1 MNQENQNDFNL
12 QGNNDVPNN
21 QPLNSQDINQD
32 ANINQQPIT
41 QGPIPQSINTF
52 EGGAVDNQNINI
64 NSPKKINLGLIIGI
78 VTVVVVAT
86 IGIVFGSKILSNKED
101 DNKNNNFSK
110 ELSYYDKTRSI
121 KSTYTFDEAISK
133 FAFKEYETTL
143 VFQQNNNVKLSNIKL
158 RNISNISFYYEKE
171 NSYFTFTFEESGSSN
186 INEFVGNFKSGI
198 LGGGKRQTS
207 FENIK
212 ILETNDE
219 YVFISCQESGNSS
232 YKYYFAK
239 QIGNKVF
246 FAYSNR
252 NLTELNDNKK
262 SEMLNGFKELFST
275 LSSDDNKEPYIS
287 DKILNVPVVLNKQ
300 IKSYELIDTIQVV
313 HPKTSVLNYRDYI
326 KGITTLYSSDTNEL
340 GIYYDAEKLYNKV
353 EWTKELSSILKY
365 SEEDNLFGI
374 KDNNIVQMF
383 QISKSENIND
393 ENKFNEYLNKFLINK

>member
-158 RNISNISFYYEKE
+158 GNISNISFYYEKE

-207 FENIK
+207 LK
-212 ILETNDE
+212 
-219 YVFISCQESGNSS
+219 
-232 YKYYFAK
+232 
-239 QIGNKVF
+239 
-246 FAYSNR
+246 
-252 NLTELNDNKK
+252 
-262 SEMLNGFKELFST
+262 
-275 LSSDDNKEPYIS
+275 
-287 DKILNVPVVLNKQ
+287 
-300 IKSYELIDTIQVV
+300 
-313 HPKTSVLNYRDYI
+313 
-326 KGITTLYSSDTNEL
+326 
-340 GIYYDAEKLYNKV
+340 
-353 EWTKELSSILKY
+353 ILKY
-365 SEEDNLFGI
+365 LKQMMNMFLYLVKNQETHHI
-374 KDNNIVQMF
+374 NI
-383 QISKSENIND
+383 ILLSK
-393 ENKFNEYLNKFLINK
+393 

>member
-158 RNISNISFYYEKE
+158 GNISNISFYYEKE

-198 LGGGKRQTS
+198 LGGEKRQTS

>member
-52 EGGAVDNQNINI
+52 ESGAVDNQNINI

-158 RNISNISFYYEKE
+158 GNISNISFYYEKE

>member
-21 QPLNSQDINQD
+21 QPLNSQDINPD

-158 RNISNISFYYEKE
+158 GNISNISFYYEKE

-212 ILETNDE
+212 ILEPNDE

-326 KGITTLYSSDTNEL
+326 KGITTLYSSDTNGL

>member
-158 RNISNISFYYEKE
+158 GNISNISFYYEKE

>member
-158 RNISNISFYYEKE
+158 GNISNISFYYEKE

-340 GIYYDAEKLYNKV
+340 GIYYDAEKIYNKV